1 VDKGVRGMKYMRDL
15 RCAGVWRE
23 LVDGEVGMVGS
34 DVGGC

>member
-1 VDKGVRGMKYMRDL
+1 MKYTMDL

-34 DVGGC
+34 DVRGGT